1 MLFAGWNPDYTYL
14 TTNPKKGEDMSIS
27 LNHSIIAGNLTRDP
41 ETKYLANDKVV
52 CKFSIANSQKFKV
65 GDEQR
70 EKVIYLECQAW
81 GKTAETIGKYA
92 TKGKPIIVEGKLE
105 MDQWEDKDTGAKRSK
120 ITLNVERFHFVPD
133 GKRGEASRP
142 PEAGAESTTPQPAP
156 SSAVKADD
164 EPPF

>member
-1 MLFAGWNPDYTYL
+1 
-14 TTNPKKGEDMSIS
+14 MSIS

-52 CKFSIANSQKFKV
+52 CKFSLANSHKFKV

-70 EKVIYLECQAW
+70 EKVIFLECQAW
-81 GKTAETIGKYA
+81 GRTADVIGKYA
-92 TKGKPIIVEGKLE
+92 TKGKPIIVEGRLE
-105 MDQWEDKDTGAKRSK
+105 MEQWEDKETGAKRSK

-133 GKRGEASRP
+133 GKRGEASKPAECRT
-142 PEAGAESTTPQPAP
+142 ESTTPQPAP
-156 SSAVKADD
+156 SSSARVDD